1 MKRKLFRQKIVQ
13 HFETQANFAYISG
26 IDEAIISKIYRCV
39 RDPNKNQTQIFI
51 QLLKTP
57 ANKLFRKWYA

>member
-13 HFETQANFAYISG
+13 YFDTQANFAYISG

-39 RDPNKNQTQIFI
+39 RDPNKNQIQVFI
-51 QLLKTP
+51 QLLKTS
-57 ANKLFRKWYA
+57 ANKLFKKYQN

>member
-13 HFETQANFAYISG
+13 LFDTQAKFAYISG

-39 RDPNKNQTQIFI
+39 RDPNQDQSRIFI

-57 ANKLFRKWYA
+57 ANRLFKKYQD

>member
-1 MKRKLFRQKIVQ
+1 MKRKLFRQKIVE
-13 HFETQANFAYISG
+13 HFDTQANFAYISG

-39 RDPNKNQTQIFI
+39 RDPIESQKQIFM

-57 ANKLFRKWYA
+57 ANKLFRKY

>member
-13 HFETQANFAYISG
+13 HFDTQANFAYISG

-39 RDPNKNQTQIFI
+39 RDPNKSQSQIFV
-51 QLLKTP
+51 QLLKTS
-57 ANKLFRKWYA
+57 ANKLFKKYQ

>member
-1 MKRKLFRQKIVQ
+1 MKRKLFRQKIVE
-13 HFETQANFAYISG
+13 HFDTQANFAYISG

-39 RDPNKNQTQIFI
+39 RDPIENQRQIFT

-57 ANKLFRKWYA
+57 ANKLFKKYQG